1 MNFAA
6 PVPRWCCLTSCWVS
20 VFLIFPQRVLYVI
33 GSYILCVCIHSS
45 SFFCPL
51 HVLLRI
57 SVVHFKFSF
66 ASRFHNLSRIRCS
79 TPVSL
84 NSCLSQHME
93 IPSELWDSCQHFQY
107 HLAASIKQRWI
118 QTSASTG
125 STSPSFCR
133 ICSCSVQWRSPWA
146 IRVDETKLWSRHKV
160 CVSNKVRF
168 AFLVF
173 PLMLLFILDH

>member
-1 MNFAA
+1 M
-6 PVPRWCCLTSCWVS
+6 
-20 VFLIFPQRVLYVI
+20 I
-33 GSYILCVCIHSS
+33 GNDRLCVCIHNS
-45 SFFCPL
+45 SFLCHP

-57 SVVHFKFSF
+57 SIVHFKFSL

-79 TPVSL
+79 TPASW

-93 IPSELWDSCQHFQY
+93 IPSQLWDSCQHFQY
-107 HLAASIKQRWI
+107 HLAASIKQCWI
-118 QTSASTG
+118 QTSISKG

-133 ICSCSVQWRSPWA
+133 IYSCSVHWRSPWA
-146 IRVDETKLWSRHKV
+146 IRVDETKLWNRHKV

-173 PLMLLFILDH
+173 LLMLLFIVDHWLCFLSYPLVTLTWRF